1 MQYNKRFTYKC
12 QVFYNENMQARNMI
26 KSLAAL
32 RCVTLTKLAEMM
44 AQATGKP
51 YTFKSLVGKMQRGTV
66 SLDEAYLIADLL
78 GYKLEF
84 VDKNINNN

>member
-1 MQYNKRFTYKC
+1 MQYNKLLSFAS
-12 QVFYNENMQARNMI
+12 QVFYNTLMQARNKI

-32 RCVTLTKLAEMM
+32 KCVTLTKLADMM

-51 YTFKSLVGKMQRGTV
+51 YTFKSLVGKMQRGTI

-78 GYKLEF
+78 GYRLEF
-84 VDKNINNN
+84 IDKNTNLS

>member
-1 MQYNKRFTYKC
+1 MKYIKPFTPIS
-12 QVFYNENMQARNMI
+12 QVFYNVNMQARNKI

-51 YTFKSLVGKMQRGTV
+51 YTFKSLVGKMQRGTI
-66 SLDEAYLIADLL
+66 SLDEAYLIAELL
-78 GYKLEF
+78 NYKLEF
-84 VDKNINNN
+84 IDKNV

>member
-1 MQYNKRFTYKC
+1 MKYIKRLPQIC
-12 QVFYNENMQARNMI
+12 QVIYNIDMQARNKI
-26 KSLAAL
+26 KSLVAL

-84 VDKNINNN
+84 IDIEKQ

>member
-1 MQYNKRFTYKC
+1 MKYIKRFTPIS
-12 QVFYNENMQARNMI
+12 QVFYNVNMQARNKI

-51 YTFKSLVGKMQRGTV
+51 YTFKSLVGKMQRGTI

-78 GYKLEF
+78 NYKLEF
-84 VDKNINNN
+84 IDKNV